1 MTICE
6 LASIVTFCAACCNT
20 LMTRLSGDSVM
31 TPKSTSDFVVL
42 VEAPVAP
49 AYPDVE
55 DVVVLERALDLGIQ

>member
-1 MTICE
+1 
-6 LASIVTFCAACCNT
+6 
-20 LMTRLSGDSVM
+20 MTRLSGDSVM